1 MKRRWKEGH
10 EIAAAVLCPFV
21 QSEGENHANQKTVQ
35 KQWNIPYQNDLENQ
49 SVLPCHKRL
58 QSAPRQGTLGSKTR
72 RRMRSF
78 AQHSQ
83 KELSR
88 PTAHPQG
95 RRRKGKNLLYL
106 SKTFRALRTAGADV
120 KRIWRILGRGW
131 QHGFTHASAGWPA
144 NSRYTAHARSAA
156 GILPVL
162 RLPRTLG
169 AAAYAAPAAM
179 IAKPI
184 NNRDRC
190 QRLPVS
196 LLLRA

>member
-1 MKRRWKEGH
+1 MREQR
-10 EIAAAVLCPFV
+10 I
-21 QSEGENHANQKTVQ
+21 
-35 KQWNIPYQNDLENQ
+35 IPYQDDLENQ
-49 SVLPCHKRL
+49 SALPRHKRL
-58 QSAPRQGTLGSKTR
+58 QSAPRQGTPGSKTR
-72 RRMRSF
+72 HRMRSF

-95 RRRKGKNLLYL
+95 RRRKGKKLLYL
-106 SKTFRALRTAGADV
+106 SKSFRALRTAGADV
-120 KRIWRILGRGW
+120 KRGWRILGRVW
-131 QHGFTHASAGWPA
+131 QHGFTHASVGWPA

-184 NNRDRC
+184 YNRDRY
-190 QRLPVS
+190 QRLPDS
-196 LLLRA
+196 LLLHA